1 MKYKLALLLTLTMMM
16 PTATTAFAA
25 ETNTETVEA
34 TESVSEENTSEE
46 SVSEESTSEESSADT
61 EESGIWQLTFDEAL
75 EMAEDNS
82 SDLNNVAEKAE
93 YLQDLKEDIWDITGS
108 FSVPS
113 VSYQQWVDD
122 DVYSIY
128 SQIQSISS
136 SMTQNRYTEEITK
149 LTLESTVKSYFTSI
163 LSDESSLEVAKK
175 EAEVKKTQYLQGQTK
190 NKMGL
195 ISDYDLRTLETDY
208 KTAVDN
214 VETLER
220 TIEEE
225 YRSFNQLLGISD
237 DTEYELVY
245 DIEYTPYEMGQS
257 MTQYIQNKLNT
268 DYTIKQLEQNVDDA
282 EFNKNYM
289 SMSST
294 NSQSASNKYS
304 YEEAKSTLKTAKED
318 KELAI
323 QNAYNE
329 VKELEDQYETAQRNL
344 ETAKSNLELAELNY
358 SLGRNTAL
366 DVTMAELDVEEAEN
380 TLAQIVYSHDM
391 KIYQLE
397 NTELL

>member
-25 ETNTETVEA
+25 ETSTETA
-34 TESVSEENTSEE
+34 A
-46 SVSEESTSEESSADT
+46 ESTSEEGAVST
-61 EESGIWQLTFDEAL
+61 EESGVWQLTYEEAL
-75 EMAEDNS
+75 ELAEDNS
-82 SDLNNVAEKAE
+82 SDLDNVAEKAE

-108 FSVPS
+108 FSVPT

-122 DVYSIY
+122 EVYSIY

-149 LTLESTVKSYFTSI
+149 PTLESTVKSYFTSI

-195 ISDYDLRTLETDY
+195 ISDYNLRTLETDY

-214 VETLER
+214 METLER

-329 VKELEDQYETAQRNL
+329 VQELENQYETAQRNL

-366 DVTMAELDVEEAEN
+366 DVTKAELDVEEAEN

-391 KIYQLE
+391 KVYQLE

>member
-1 MKYKLALLLTLTMMM
+1 MKLNRNAAKERRFFMKYKLALLLTLTMMM

-25 ETNTETVEA
+25 ETSTETA
-34 TESVSEENTSEE
+34 A
-46 SVSEESTSEESSADT
+46 ESTSEEGTVST
-61 EESGIWQLTFDEAL
+61 EESGVWQLTYEEAL
-75 EMAEDNS
+75 ELAEDNS
-82 SDLNNVAEKAE
+82 SDLDNVAEKAE

-108 FSVPS
+108 FSVPT

-122 DVYSIY
+122 EVYSIY

-149 LTLESTVKSYFTSI
+149 LTLESTVKIYFTSI

-329 VKELEDQYETAQRNL
+329 VQELENQYETAQRNL

-366 DVTMAELDVEEAEN
+366 DVTKAELDVEEAEN

-391 KIYQLE
+391 KVYQLE

>member
-25 ETNTETVEA
+25 ETNTETA
-34 TESVSEENTSEE
+34 A
-46 SVSEESTSEESSADT
+46 ESTSEEGTVST
-61 EESGIWQLTFDEAL
+61 EESGVWQLTYEEAL
-75 EMAEDNS
+75 ELAEDNS
-82 SDLNNVAEKAE
+82 SDLDNVAEKAE

-108 FSVPS
+108 FSVPT

-122 DVYSIY
+122 EVYSIY

-136 SMTQNRYTEEITK
+136 GMTQNRYTEEITK
-149 LTLESTVKSYFTSI
+149 LTLESTVKIYFTSI

-329 VKELEDQYETAQRNL
+329 VQELENQYETAQRNL

-366 DVTMAELDVEEAEN
+366 DVTKAELDVEEAEN
-380 TLAQIVYSHDM
+380 TLAQIVYSPDM
-391 KIYQLE
+391 KVYQLE

>member
-16 PTATTAFAA
+16 PTATTTFAA
-25 ETNTETVEA
+25 ETSTETA
-34 TESVSEENTSEE
+34 A
-46 SVSEESTSEESSADT
+46 ESTSEEGTVST
-61 EESGIWQLTFDEAL
+61 EENGVWQLTFEEAL
-75 EMAEDNS
+75 ELAEDNS
-82 SDLNNVAEKAE
+82 SDLDNVAEKAE

-257 MTQYIQNKLNT
+257 VTQYIQNKLNT

-329 VKELEDQYETAQRNL
+329 VQELENQYETAQRNL

-358 SLGRNTAL
+358 SLSRNTAL
-366 DVTMAELDVEEAEN
+366 DVTKAELDVEEAEN

-391 KIYQLE
+391 KVYQLE

>member
-1 MKYKLALLLTLTMMM
+1 MKYKLALLLTLAMMM

-25 ETNTETVEA
+25 ETSTETA
-34 TESVSEENTSEE
+34 A
-46 SVSEESTSEESSADT
+46 ESTSEEGTVST
-61 EESGIWQLTFDEAL
+61 EESGVWQLTYEEAL
-75 EMAEDNS
+75 ELAEDNS
-82 SDLNNVAEKAE
+82 SDLDNVAEKAE

-108 FSVPS
+108 FSVPT

-122 DVYSIY
+122 EVYSIY
-128 SQIQSISS
+128 SQIQSIGS

-329 VKELEDQYETAQRNL
+329 VQELENQYETAQRNL

-366 DVTMAELDVEEAEN
+366 DVTKAELDVEEAEN

-391 KIYQLE
+391 KVYQLE

>member
-1 MKYKLALLLTLTMMM
+1 MKLNRNAAKERRFFMKYKLALLLTLAMMM

-25 ETNTETVEA
+25 ETSTETA
-34 TESVSEENTSEE
+34 AESNSEEGT
-46 SVSEESTSEESSADT
+46 VST
-61 EESGIWQLTFDEAL
+61 EESGIWQLTYEEAL
-75 EMAEDNS
+75 ELAEDNS
-82 SDLNNVAEKAE
+82 SDLDNVAEKAE

-108 FSVPS
+108 FSVPT

-122 DVYSIY
+122 EVYSIY

-136 SMTQNRYTEEITK
+136 SMTQNRYTEEIIK

-225 YRSFNQLLGISD
+225 YRSFNQLLGIND

-245 DIEYTPYEMGQS
+245 DIEYTPYEMGQN

-329 VKELEDQYETAQRNL
+329 VQELENQYETAQRNL

-366 DVTMAELDVEEAEN
+366 DVTKAELDVEEAEN

-391 KIYQLE
+391 KVYQLE

>member
-1 MKYKLALLLTLTMMM
+1 MKLNRNAAKERRFFMKYKLALLLTLTMMM

-25 ETNTETVEA
+25 ETSTETA
-34 TESVSEENTSEE
+34 A
-46 SVSEESTSEESSADT
+46 ESTSEEGTVST
-61 EESGIWQLTFDEAL
+61 EESGVWQLTYEEAL
-75 EMAEDNS
+75 ELAEDNS
-82 SDLNNVAEKAE
+82 SDLDNVAEKAE

-108 FSVPS
+108 FSVPT

-122 DVYSIY
+122 EVYSIY

-195 ISDYDLRTLETDY
+195 ISDYNLRTLETDY

-268 DYTIKQLEQNVDDA
+268 DYTIKQLEQDVDDA

-329 VKELEDQYETAQRNL
+329 VQELENQYETAQRNL

-366 DVTMAELDVEEAEN
+366 DVTKAELDVEEAEN

-391 KIYQLE
+391 KVYQLE

>member
-25 ETNTETVEA
+25 ETSTETA
-34 TESVSEENTSEE
+34 A
-46 SVSEESTSEESSADT
+46 ESTSEEGTVST
-61 EESGIWQLTFDEAL
+61 EESGVWQLTYEEAL
-75 EMAEDNS
+75 ELAEDNS
-82 SDLNNVAEKAE
+82 SDLDNVAEKAE

-108 FSVPS
+108 FSVPT

-122 DVYSIY
+122 EVYSIY

-136 SMTQNRYTEEITK
+136 GMTQNRYTEEITK
-149 LTLESTVKSYFTSI
+149 LTLESTVKIYFTSI

-329 VKELEDQYETAQRNL
+329 VQELENQYETAQRNL

-366 DVTMAELDVEEAEN
+366 DVTKAELDVEEAEN

-391 KIYQLE
+391 KVYQLE

>member
-25 ETNTETVEA
+25 ETSTETA
-34 TESVSEENTSEE
+34 A
-46 SVSEESTSEESSADT
+46 ESTSEEGTVST
-61 EESGIWQLTFDEAL
+61 EENGVWKLTFEEAL
-75 EMAEDNS
+75 ELAEDNS
-82 SDLNNVAEKAE
+82 SDLDNVAEKAE

-108 FSVPS
+108 FSVPTI
-113 VSYQQWVDD
+113 SYQQWVDD
-122 DVYSIY
+122 EVYSIY

-289 SMSST
+289 SMSSI

-329 VKELEDQYETAQRNL
+329 VQELENQYETAQRNL

-366 DVTMAELDVEEAEN
+366 DVTKAELDVEEAEN

-391 KIYQLE
+391 KVYQLE

>member
-1 MKYKLALLLTLTMMM
+1 MKYKLALLLTLAMMM
-16 PTATTAFAA
+16 PTATTVFAA
-25 ETNTETVEA
+25 ETSTETA
-34 TESVSEENTSEE
+34 A
-46 SVSEESTSEESSADT
+46 ESTSEEGTVST
-61 EESGIWQLTFDEAL
+61 EESGVWQLTYEEAL
-75 EMAEDNS
+75 ELAEDNS
-82 SDLNNVAEKAE
+82 SDLDNVAEKAE

-108 FSVPS
+108 FSVPT

-122 DVYSIY
+122 EVYSIY

-329 VKELEDQYETAQRNL
+329 VQELENQYETAQRNL

-366 DVTMAELDVEEAEN
+366 DVTKAELDVEEAEN

-391 KIYQLE
+391 KVYQLE

>member
-1 MKYKLALLLTLTMMM
+1 MKLNRNAAKERRFFMKYKLALLLTLTMMM

-25 ETNTETVEA
+25 ETSTETA
-34 TESVSEENTSEE
+34 A
-46 SVSEESTSEESSADT
+46 ESTSEEGTVST
-61 EESGIWQLTFDEAL
+61 EESGVWQLTYEEAL
-75 EMAEDNS
+75 ELAEDNS
-82 SDLNNVAEKAE
+82 SDLDNVAEKAE

-108 FSVPS
+108 FSVPT

-122 DVYSIY
+122 EVYSIY

-136 SMTQNRYTEEITK
+136 GMTQNRYTEEITK
-149 LTLESTVKSYFTSI
+149 LTLESTVKIYFTSI

-329 VKELEDQYETAQRNL
+329 VQELENQYETAQRNL

-366 DVTMAELDVEEAEN
+366 DVTKAELDVEEAEN

-391 KIYQLE
+391 KVYQLE

>member
-25 ETNTETVEA
+25 ETSTETA
-34 TESVSEENTSEE
+34 AESASEEGT
-46 SVSEESTSEESSADT
+46 VST
-61 EESGIWQLTFDEAL
+61 EESGVWQLTYEEAL
-75 EMAEDNS
+75 ELAEDNS
-82 SDLNNVAEKAE
+82 SDLDNVAEKAE

-108 FSVPS
+108 FSVPT

-122 DVYSIY
+122 EVYSIY

-329 VKELEDQYETAQRNL
+329 VQELENQYETAQRNL

-366 DVTMAELDVEEAEN
+366 DVTKAELDVEEAEN

-391 KIYQLE
+391 KVYQLE

>member
-1 MKYKLALLLTLTMMM
+1 MKLNRNAAKERRFFMKYKLALLLTLTMMM

-25 ETNTETVEA
+25 ETSTETA
-34 TESVSEENTSEE
+34 A
-46 SVSEESTSEESSADT
+46 ESTSEEGTVST
-61 EESGIWQLTFDEAL
+61 EESGVWQLTYEEAL
-75 EMAEDNS
+75 ELAEDNS
-82 SDLNNVAEKAE
+82 SDLDNVAEKAE

-108 FSVPS
+108 FSVPT

-122 DVYSIY
+122 EVYSIY

-136 SMTQNRYTEEITK
+136 GMTQNRYTEEITK
-149 LTLESTVKSYFTSI
+149 LTLESTVKIYFTSI

-268 DYTIKQLEQNVDDA
+268 DYTIKQLEQDVDDA

-329 VKELEDQYETAQRNL
+329 VQELENQYETAQRNL

-366 DVTMAELDVEEAEN
+366 DVTKAELDVEEAEN

-391 KIYQLE
+391 KVYQLE

>member
-25 ETNTETVEA
+25 ETSTETA
-34 TESVSEENTSEE
+34 AESNSEEGT
-46 SVSEESTSEESSADT
+46 VST
-61 EESGIWQLTFDEAL
+61 EENGVWQLSFEEAL
-75 EMAEDNS
+75 ELAEDNS
-82 SDLNNVAEKAE
+82 SDLDNVAEKAE

-108 FSVPS
+108 FSVPT

-122 DVYSIY
+122 EVYSIY

-245 DIEYTPYEMGQS
+245 HIEYTPYEMGQS

-329 VKELEDQYETAQRNL
+329 VQELENQYETAQRNL

-366 DVTMAELDVEEAEN
+366 DVTKAELDVEEAEN

-391 KIYQLE
+391 KVYQLE

>member
-1 MKYKLALLLTLTMMM
+1 MKLNRNAAKERRFFMKYKLALLLTLTMMM

-25 ETNTETVEA
+25 ETSTETA
-34 TESVSEENTSEE
+34 A
-46 SVSEESTSEESSADT
+46 ESTSEEGTVST
-61 EESGIWQLTFDEAL
+61 EESGVWQLTFEEAL
-75 EMAEDNS
+75 ELAEDNS
-82 SDLNNVAEKAE
+82 SDLDNVAEKAE

-108 FSVPS
+108 FSVPT

-268 DYTIKQLEQNVDDA
+268 DYTIKQLEQDVDDA

-323 QNAYNE
+323 QNVYNE
-329 VKELEDQYETAQRNL
+329 VQELENQYETAQRNL

-366 DVTMAELDVEEAEN
+366 DVTKAELDVEEAEN

-391 KIYQLE
+391 KVYQLE

>member
-1 MKYKLALLLTLTMMM
+1 MKLNRNAAKERRFFMKYKLALLLTLTMMM

-25 ETNTETVEA
+25 ETSTETA
-34 TESVSEENTSEE
+34 A
-46 SVSEESTSEESSADT
+46 ESTSEEGTVST
-61 EESGIWQLTFDEAL
+61 EESGVWQLTYEEAL
-75 EMAEDNS
+75 ELAEDNS
-82 SDLNNVAEKAE
+82 SDLDNVAEKAE

-108 FSVPS
+108 FSVPT

-329 VKELEDQYETAQRNL
+329 VQELENQYETAQRNL

-366 DVTMAELDVEEAEN
+366 DVTKAELDVEEAEN

-391 KIYQLE
+391 KVYQLE

>member
-1 MKYKLALLLTLTMMM
+1 MKYKLVLLLTLAMLM
-16 PTATTAFAA
+16 PTATTVFAA
-25 ETNTETVEA
+25 ETSTETVEE
-34 TESVSEENTSEE
+34 TESVSEE
-46 SVSEESTSEESSADT
+46 
-61 EESGIWQLTFDEAL
+61 SGVWQLTFDEAL
-75 EMAEDNS
+75 ELAEENS
-82 SDLNNVAEKAE
+82 SDLDNVAEKAE

-108 FSVPS
+108 FSVPT

-208 KTAVDN
+208 KTALDN

-304 YEEAKSTLKTAKED
+304 YEEAKSTLKTAKEE

-329 VKELEDQYETAQRNL
+329 VQELENQYETAQRNL
-344 ETAKSNLELAELNY
+344 ETAKSNLELAELNH
-358 SLGRNTAL
+358 SLGRNTTL
-366 DVTMAELDVEEAEN
+366 DVTIAELDVEEAEN
-380 TLAQIVYSHDM
+380 ALAQIVYSHDM

>member
-16 PTATTAFAA
+16 PTATTVFAA
-25 ETNTETVEA
+25 ETRTET
-34 TESVSEENTSEE
+34 TT
-46 SVSEESTSEESSADT
+46 ESTSEEGAVST
-61 EESGIWQLTFDEAL
+61 EESGVWQLTFEEAL
-75 EMAEDNS
+75 ELAEDNS
-82 SDLNNVAEKAE
+82 SDLDNVAEKAE

-108 FSVPS
+108 FSVPT

-122 DVYSIY
+122 EVYSIY

-257 MTQYIQNKLNT
+257 MTQYIQTKLNT

-323 QNAYNE
+323 QNVYNE
-329 VKELEDQYETAQRNL
+329 VQELENQYETAQRNL
-344 ETAKSNLELAELNY
+344 ETAKSNPELAELNY

-366 DVTMAELDVEEAEN
+366 DVTKAELDVEEAEN

-391 KIYQLE
+391 KVYQLE

>member
-1 MKYKLALLLTLTMMM
+1 MKLNRNAAKERRFFMKYKLALLLTLTMMM

-25 ETNTETVEA
+25 ETSTETAAEG
-34 TESVSEENTSEE
+34 TSEE
-46 SVSEESTSEESSADT
+46 GAVST
-61 EESGIWQLTFDEAL
+61 EESGVWQLTYEEAL
-75 EMAEDNS
+75 ELAEDNS
-82 SDLNNVAEKAE
+82 SDLDNVAEKAE

-108 FSVPS
+108 FSVPT

-122 DVYSIY
+122 EVYSIY

-195 ISDYDLRTLETDY
+195 ISDYNLRTLETDY

-268 DYTIKQLEQNVDDA
+268 DYTIKQLEQDVDDA

-329 VKELEDQYETAQRNL
+329 VQELKNQYETAQRNL

-366 DVTMAELDVEEAEN
+366 DVTKAELDVEEAEN

-391 KIYQLE
+391 KVYQLE

>member
-1 MKYKLALLLTLTMMM
+1 MKLNRNAAKERRFFMKYKLALLLTLTMMM

-25 ETNTETVEA
+25 ETSTETA
-34 TESVSEENTSEE
+34 A
-46 SVSEESTSEESSADT
+46 ESTSEEGTVST
-61 EESGIWQLTFDEAL
+61 EESGVWQLTFEEAL
-75 EMAEDNS
+75 ELAEDNS
-82 SDLNNVAEKAE
+82 SDLDNVAEKAE

-108 FSVPS
+108 FSVPT

-268 DYTIKQLEQNVDDA
+268 DYTIKQLEQDVDDA

-329 VKELEDQYETAQRNL
+329 VQELENQYETAQRNL

-366 DVTMAELDVEEAEN
+366 DVTKAELDVEEAEN

-391 KIYQLE
+391 KVYQLE

>member
-1 MKYKLALLLTLTMMM
+1 MKLNRNAAKERRFFMKYKLALLLTLAMMM

-25 ETNTETVEA
+25 ETSTETA
-34 TESVSEENTSEE
+34 AESNSEEGT
-46 SVSEESTSEESSADT
+46 VST
-61 EESGIWQLTFDEAL
+61 EESGVWQLTYEEAL
-75 EMAEDNS
+75 ELAEDNS
-82 SDLNNVAEKAE
+82 SDLDNVAEKAE

-108 FSVPS
+108 FSVPT

-122 DVYSIY
+122 EVYSIY

-329 VKELEDQYETAQRNL
+329 VQELENQYETAQRNL

-366 DVTMAELDVEEAEN
+366 DVTKAELDVEEAEN

-391 KIYQLE
+391 KVYQLE

>member
-1 MKYKLALLLTLTMMM
+1 MKLNRNAAKERRFFMKYKLALLLTLTMMM

-25 ETNTETVEA
+25 ETSTETA
-34 TESVSEENTSEE
+34 A
-46 SVSEESTSEESSADT
+46 ESTSEEGTVST
-61 EESGIWQLTFDEAL
+61 EESGVWQLTYEEAL
-75 EMAEDNS
+75 ELAEDNS
-82 SDLNNVAEKAE
+82 SDLDNVAEKAE

-108 FSVPS
+108 FSVPT

-128 SQIQSISS
+128 SQIQSINS

-329 VKELEDQYETAQRNL
+329 VQELENQYETAQRNL

-366 DVTMAELDVEEAEN
+366 DVTKAELDVEEAEN
-380 TLAQIVYSHDM
+380 TLAQIVYSHNM
-391 KIYQLE
+391 KVYQLE

>member
-25 ETNTETVEA
+25 ETNTETA
-34 TESVSEENTSEE
+34 A
-46 SVSEESTSEESSADT
+46 ESTSEEGTVST
-61 EESGIWQLTFDEAL
+61 EESGVWQLTFEEAL
-75 EMAEDNS
+75 ELAEDNS
-82 SDLNNVAEKAE
+82 SDLDNVAEKAE

-108 FSVPS
+108 FSVPT

-122 DVYSIY
+122 EVYSIY

-195 ISDYDLRTLETDY
+195 ISDYNLRTLETDY

-329 VKELEDQYETAQRNL
+329 VQELENQYETAQRNL

-366 DVTMAELDVEEAEN
+366 DVTKAELDVEEAEN

-391 KIYQLE
+391 KVYQLE

>member
-1 MKYKLALLLTLTMMM
+1 MKLNRNAAKERRFFMKYKLALLLTLTMMM

-25 ETNTETVEA
+25 ETSTETA
-34 TESVSEENTSEE
+34 AESNSEEGT
-46 SVSEESTSEESSADT
+46 VST
-61 EESGIWQLTFDEAL
+61 EENGVWQLTFEEAL
-75 EMAEDNS
+75 ELAEDNS
-82 SDLNNVAEKAE
+82 SDLDNVAEKAE

-108 FSVPS
+108 FSVPT

-122 DVYSIY
+122 EVYSIY
-128 SQIQSISS
+128 FQIQSISS

-329 VKELEDQYETAQRNL
+329 VQELENQYETAQRNL

-366 DVTMAELDVEEAEN
+366 DVTKAELDVEEAEN

-391 KIYQLE
+391 KVYQLE

>member
-1 MKYKLALLLTLTMMM
+1 MKLNRNAAKERRFFMKYKLALLLTLTMMM
-16 PTATTAFAA
+16 PTATTVFAA
-25 ETNTETVEA
+25 ETSTET
-34 TESVSEENTSEE
+34 TT
-46 SVSEESTSEESSADT
+46 ESTSEEDAVST
-61 EESGIWQLTFDEAL
+61 EESGVWQLTYEEAL
-75 EMAEDNS
+75 ELAEDNS
-82 SDLNNVAEKAE
+82 SDLDNVAEKAE

-108 FSVPS
+108 FSVPT

-122 DVYSIY
+122 EVYSIY

-329 VKELEDQYETAQRNL
+329 VQELENQYETAQRNL

-366 DVTMAELDVEEAEN
+366 DVTKAELDVEEAEN

-391 KIYQLE
+391 KVYQLE

>member
-25 ETNTETVEA
+25 ETNTETA
-34 TESVSEENTSEE
+34 A
-46 SVSEESTSEESSADT
+46 ESTSEEGTVST
-61 EESGIWQLTFDEAL
+61 EESGVWQLTYEEAL
-75 EMAEDNS
+75 ELAEDNS
-82 SDLNNVAEKAE
+82 SDLDNVAEKAE

-108 FSVPS
+108 FSVPT

-122 DVYSIY
+122 EVYSIY

-136 SMTQNRYTEEITK
+136 GMTQNRYTEEITK

-329 VKELEDQYETAQRNL
+329 VQELENQYETAQRNL

-366 DVTMAELDVEEAEN
+366 DVTKAELDVEEAEN

-391 KIYQLE
+391 KVYQLE

>member
-16 PTATTAFAA
+16 PTATTVFAA
-25 ETNTETVEA
+25 ETSTET
-34 TESVSEENTSEE
+34 TT
-46 SVSEESTSEESSADT
+46 ESTSEEGAVST
-61 EESGIWQLTFDEAL
+61 EESGVWQLTFEEAL
-75 EMAEDNS
+75 ELAEDNS
-82 SDLNNVAEKAE
+82 SDLDNVAEKAE

-108 FSVPS
+108 FSVPT

-122 DVYSIY
+122 EVYSIY
-128 SQIQSISS
+128 SQIQSIRS

-245 DIEYTPYEMGQS
+245 DIEYTPYEIGQS

-329 VKELEDQYETAQRNL
+329 VQELENQYETAQRNL

-366 DVTMAELDVEEAEN
+366 DVTKAELDVEEAEN

-391 KIYQLE
+391 KVYQLE

>member
-1 MKYKLALLLTLTMMM
+1 MKLNRNAVKERSFFMKYKLALLLTLTMMM

-25 ETNTETVEA
+25 ETSTETA
-34 TESVSEENTSEE
+34 A
-46 SVSEESTSEESSADT
+46 ESTSEEGTVST
-61 EESGIWQLTFDEAL
+61 EENGVWQLTFEEAL
-75 EMAEDNS
+75 ELAEDNS
-82 SDLNNVAEKAE
+82 SDLDNVAEKAE

-108 FSVPS
+108 FSVPT

-122 DVYSIY
+122 EVYSIY

-329 VKELEDQYETAQRNL
+329 VQELEKQYETAQRNL

-366 DVTMAELDVEEAEN
+366 DVTKAELDVEEAEN

-391 KIYQLE
+391 KVYQLE

>member
-16 PTATTAFAA
+16 PTATPAFAA
-25 ETNTETVEA
+25 ETNTETA
-34 TESVSEENTSEE
+34 A
-46 SVSEESTSEESSADT
+46 ESTSEEGTVST
-61 EESGIWQLTFDEAL
+61 EESGVWQLTYEEAL
-75 EMAEDNS
+75 ELAEDNS
-82 SDLNNVAEKAE
+82 SDLDNVAEKAE

-108 FSVPS
+108 FSVPT

-122 DVYSIY
+122 EVYSIY

-329 VKELEDQYETAQRNL
+329 VQELENQYETAQRNL

-366 DVTMAELDVEEAEN
+366 DVTKAELDVEEAEN

-391 KIYQLE
+391 KVYQLE

>member
-25 ETNTETVEA
+25 ETSTETA
-34 TESVSEENTSEE
+34 AESASEEGT
-46 SVSEESTSEESSADT
+46 VST
-61 EESGIWQLTFDEAL
+61 EESGVWQLTFEEAL
-75 EMAEDNS
+75 ELAEDNS
-82 SDLNNVAEKAE
+82 SDLDNVAEKAE

-108 FSVPS
+108 FSVPT

-122 DVYSIY
+122 EVYSIY

-268 DYTIKQLEQNVDDA
+268 DYTIKQLEQDVDDA

-329 VKELEDQYETAQRNL
+329 VQELENQYETAQRNL

-366 DVTMAELDVEEAEN
+366 DVTKAELDVEEAEN
-380 TLAQIVYSHDM
+380 TLAQIVYFHDM
-391 KIYQLE
+391 KVYQLE

>member
-1 MKYKLALLLTLTMMM
+1 MKLNRNAAKERRFFMKYKLALLLTLTMMM

-25 ETNTETVEA
+25 ETSTETA
-34 TESVSEENTSEE
+34 A
-46 SVSEESTSEESSADT
+46 ESTSEEGTVST
-61 EESGIWQLTFDEAL
+61 EESGVWQLTYEEAL
-75 EMAEDNS
+75 ELAEDNS
-82 SDLNNVAEKAE
+82 SDLDNVAEKAE

-108 FSVPS
+108 FSVPT

-268 DYTIKQLEQNVDDA
+268 DYTIKQLEQDVDDA

-323 QNAYNE
+323 QNVYNE
-329 VKELEDQYETAQRNL
+329 VQELENQYETAQRNL

-366 DVTMAELDVEEAEN
+366 DVTKAELDVEEAEN

-391 KIYQLE
+391 KVYQLE

>member
-25 ETNTETVEA
+25 ETSTETA
-34 TESVSEENTSEE
+34 A
-46 SVSEESTSEESSADT
+46 ESTSEEGTVSTA
-61 EESGIWQLTFDEAL
+61 ENGVWQLTYEEAL
-75 EMAEDNS
+75 ELAEDNS
-82 SDLNNVAEKAE
+82 SDLDNVAEKAE

-108 FSVPS
+108 FSVPT

-122 DVYSIY
+122 EVYSIY

-304 YEEAKSTLKTAKED
+304 YEKAKSTLKTAKED

-329 VKELEDQYETAQRNL
+329 VQELENQYEIAQRNL

-366 DVTMAELDVEEAEN
+366 DVTKAELDVEEAEN

-391 KIYQLE
+391 KVYQLE

>member
-25 ETNTETVEA
+25 ETSTETA
-34 TESVSEENTSEE
+34 A
-46 SVSEESTSEESSADT
+46 ESTSEEGTVST
-61 EESGIWQLTFDEAL
+61 EESGVWQLTFEEAL
-75 EMAEDNS
+75 ELAEDNS
-82 SDLNNVAEKAE
+82 SDLDNVAEKAE

-108 FSVPS
+108 FSVPT

-136 SMTQNRYTEEITK
+136 SMKQNRYTEEITK

-175 EAEVKKTQYLQGQTK
+175 EVEVKKTQYLQGQTK

-268 DYTIKQLEQNVDDA
+268 DYTIKQLEQDVDDA

-329 VKELEDQYETAQRNL
+329 VQELENHYETAQRNL

-366 DVTMAELDVEEAEN
+366 DVTKAELDVEEAEN

-391 KIYQLE
+391 KVYQLE

>member
-25 ETNTETVEA
+25 ETSTETA
-34 TESVSEENTSEE
+34 AESASEEGT
-46 SVSEESTSEESSADT
+46 VST
-61 EESGIWQLTFDEAL
+61 EESGVWQLTYEEAL
-75 EMAEDNS
+75 ELAEDNS
-82 SDLNNVAEKAE
+82 SDLDNVAEKAE

-108 FSVPS
+108 FSVPT

-329 VKELEDQYETAQRNL
+329 VQELENQYETAQRNL

-366 DVTMAELDVEEAEN
+366 DVTKAELDVEEAEN

-391 KIYQLE
+391 KVYQLE

>member
-1 MKYKLALLLTLTMMM
+1 MKLNRNAAKERRFFMKYKLALLLTLTMMM

-25 ETNTETVEA
+25 ETSTETAAEG
-34 TESVSEENTSEE
+34 TSEE
-46 SVSEESTSEESSADT
+46 GAVST
-61 EESGIWQLTFDEAL
+61 EESGVWQLTYEEAL
-75 EMAEDNS
+75 ELAEDNS
-82 SDLNNVAEKAE
+82 SDLDNVAEKAE

-108 FSVPS
+108 FSVPT

-122 DVYSIY
+122 EVYSIY

-195 ISDYDLRTLETDY
+195 ISDYNLRTLETDY

-329 VKELEDQYETAQRNL
+329 VQELENQYETAQRNL
-344 ETAKSNLELAELNY
+344 ETVKSNLELAELNY

-366 DVTMAELDVEEAEN
+366 DVTKAELDVEEAEN

-391 KIYQLE
+391 KVYQLE

>member
-25 ETNTETVEA
+25 ETSTET
-34 TESVSEENTSEE
+34 TT
-46 SVSEESTSEESSADT
+46 ESTSEEGAVST
-61 EESGIWQLTFDEAL
+61 EESGVWQLTFEEAL
-75 EMAEDNS
+75 ELAEDNS
-82 SDLNNVAEKAE
+82 SDLDNVAEKAE

-108 FSVPS
+108 FSVPT

-122 DVYSIY
+122 EVYSIY

-318 KELAI
+318 KELSI

-329 VKELEDQYETAQRNL
+329 VQELENQYETAQRNL

-366 DVTMAELDVEEAEN
+366 DVTKAELDVEEAEN

-391 KIYQLE
+391 KVYQLE

>member
-1 MKYKLALLLTLTMMM
+1 MKYKLALLLTLAMMM

-25 ETNTETVEA
+25 ETSTETA
-34 TESVSEENTSEE
+34 A
-46 SVSEESTSEESSADT
+46 ESTSEEGTVST
-61 EESGIWQLTFDEAL
+61 EESGVWQLTYEEAL
-75 EMAEDNS
+75 ELAEDNS
-82 SDLNNVAEKAE
+82 SDLDNVAEKAE

-108 FSVPS
+108 FSVPT

-122 DVYSIY
+122 EVYSIY

-225 YRSFNQLLGISD
+225 YRSFNQLLGITD

-329 VKELEDQYETAQRNL
+329 VQELENQYETAQRNL

-366 DVTMAELDVEEAEN
+366 DVTKAELDVEEAEN

-391 KIYQLE
+391 KVYQLE

>member
-25 ETNTETVEA
+25 ETSTETA
-34 TESVSEENTSEE
+34 AESNSEEGT
-46 SVSEESTSEESSADT
+46 VST
-61 EESGIWQLTFDEAL
+61 EENGVWKLTFEEAL
-75 EMAEDNS
+75 ELAEDNS
-82 SDLNNVAEKAE
+82 SDLDNVAEKAE

-108 FSVPS
+108 FSVPT

-122 DVYSIY
+122 EVYSIY
-128 SQIQSISS
+128 FQIQSISS

-329 VKELEDQYETAQRNL
+329 VQELENQYETAQRNL

-366 DVTMAELDVEEAEN
+366 DVTKAELDVEEAEN

-391 KIYQLE
+391 KVYQLE

>member
-1 MKYKLALLLTLTMMM
+1 MKLNRNAAKERRFFMKYKLALLLTLTMMM

-25 ETNTETVEA
+25 ETNTETA
-34 TESVSEENTSEE
+34 A
-46 SVSEESTSEESSADT
+46 ESTSEEGTVST
-61 EESGIWQLTFDEAL
+61 EESGVWQLTFEEAL
-75 EMAEDNS
+75 ELAEDNS
-82 SDLNNVAEKAE
+82 SDLDNVAEKAE

-108 FSVPS
+108 FSVPT

-122 DVYSIY
+122 EVYSIY

-195 ISDYDLRTLETDY
+195 ISDYNLRTLETDY

-268 DYTIKQLEQNVDDA
+268 DYTIKQLEQDVDDA

-329 VKELEDQYETAQRNL
+329 VQELENQYETAQRNL

-366 DVTMAELDVEEAEN
+366 DVTKAELDVEEAEN
-380 TLAQIVYSHDM
+380 TLAQIVYSHDI
-391 KIYQLE
+391 KVYQLE

>member
-1 MKYKLALLLTLTMMM
+1 MKLNRNAAKERRFFMKYKLALLLTLTMMM

-25 ETNTETVEA
+25 ETSTETA
-34 TESVSEENTSEE
+34 A
-46 SVSEESTSEESSADT
+46 ESTSEEGTVST
-61 EESGIWQLTFDEAL
+61 EESGVWQLTYEEAL
-75 EMAEDNS
+75 ELAEDNS
-82 SDLNNVAEKAE
+82 SDLDNVAEKAE

-108 FSVPS
+108 FSVPT

-237 DTEYELVY
+237 DIEYELVY

-329 VKELEDQYETAQRNL
+329 VQELENQYETAQRNL

-366 DVTMAELDVEEAEN
+366 DVTKAELDVEEAEN

-391 KIYQLE
+391 KVYQLE